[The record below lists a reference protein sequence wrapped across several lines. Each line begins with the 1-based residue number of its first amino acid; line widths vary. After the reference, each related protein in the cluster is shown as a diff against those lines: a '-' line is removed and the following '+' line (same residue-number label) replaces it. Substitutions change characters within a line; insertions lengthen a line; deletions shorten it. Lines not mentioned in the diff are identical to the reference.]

1 MMTSLGCKP
10 SIFLILE
17 HQNKL
22 VCSAWPTKWLANHQK
37 NMLARIA
44 RIGAPSGW
52 HKPSLLGAPSGWR
65 KPSQLAPS
73 GWRSLSRRAR
83 TNLPA
88 TQPYKQDQP
97 DQPDQTTGQTGQTG
111 QIGLN
116 AFLGKVFKTTGTGIC
131 TMLGTSALCCVAT
144 MPAEMFVA
152 HMAFGTVGSLACAFA
167 LDKIPAEFDN
177 KDNQTELKQNKR
189 RTAAFFGL
197 CSSMGIMMSPA
208 VHLTLA
214 VAPMAVPLA
223 GLATVLTMSGAFFYA
238 QRAGDKILTWQP
250 ALAGSLWG
258 IIGISLSGLGAYAC
272 GFHNLANALFS
283 VETCV
288 WLFGIACCI

>member
-1 MMTSLGCKP
+1 MHQVVGKP
-10 SIFLILE
+10 S
-17 HQNKL
+17 
-22 VCSAWPTKWLANHQK
+22 K
-37 NMLARIA
+37 NMLSR
-44 RIGAPSGW
+44 
-52 HKPSLLGAPSGWR
+52 LGAPSGWR
-65 KPSQLAPS
+65 KPSRLGALGWRKPSRLGAPS

-83 TNLPA
+83 PTLPA
-88 TQPYKQDQP
+88 TQPYKHDEP
-97 DQPDQTTGQTGQTG
+97 DKPDQTTGQTGQIG

-116 AFLGKVFKTTGTGIC
+116 AFLGRVFKTTGTGIC

-152 HMAFGTVGSLACAFA
+152 HMALGTVGTLACAFA

-189 RTAAFFGL
+189 RTAAFLGL
-197 CSSMGIMMSPA
+197 CSSMGIMISPV

-223 GLATVLTMSGAFFYA
+223 GLATVLTMSGAFVYA

-250 ALAGSLWG
+250 ALAGSMWG
-258 IIGISLSGLGAYAC
+258 IIGISLTGLGAYAC

-288 WLFGIACCI
+288 WLFWYCVLQLV

>member
-1 MMTSLGCKP
+1 
-10 SIFLILE
+10 
-17 HQNKL
+17 
-22 VCSAWPTKWLANHQK
+22 
-37 NMLARIA
+37 MLAR
-44 RIGAPSGW
+44 
-52 HKPSLLGAPSGWR
+52 LGAPSGWR
-65 KPSQLAPS
+65 KPSWLGAPS

-88 TQPYKQDQP
+88 TQPYKQNEP
-97 DQPDQTTGQTGQTG
+97 DKPDQTTGQTGQTG
-111 QIGLN
+111 QIGQIGQIGLN
-116 AFLGKVFKTTGTGIC
+116 AFLGRVFKTTGTGIC

-258 IIGISLSGLGAYAC
+258 MIGISLTGIGAYAC

-288 WLFGIACCI
+288 AWCWYCI

>member
-1 MMTSLGCKP
+1 
-10 SIFLILE
+10 
-17 HQNKL
+17 
-22 VCSAWPTKWLANHQK
+22 
-37 NMLARIA
+37 MLARIA

-52 HKPSLLGAPSGWR
+52 RKPSRLGAPTC
-65 KPSQLAPS
+65 

-83 TNLPA
+83 PTLPA
-88 TQPYKQDQP
+88 TQPYKHDEP
-97 DQPDQTTGQTGQTG
+97 DKPDQTTGQTG

-116 AFLGKVFKTTGTGIC
+116 AFLGRVFKTTGTGIC

-177 KDNQTELKQNKR
+177 RDNKPELKQNKR

-223 GLATVLTMSGAFFYA
+223 GLATVLTMSGAFVYA
-238 QRAGDKILTWQP
+238 QRAGDKILAWQP

-258 IIGISLSGLGAYAC
+258 MIGISLTGIGAYAC

-288 WLFGIACCI
+288 WVFWYCVLQLV